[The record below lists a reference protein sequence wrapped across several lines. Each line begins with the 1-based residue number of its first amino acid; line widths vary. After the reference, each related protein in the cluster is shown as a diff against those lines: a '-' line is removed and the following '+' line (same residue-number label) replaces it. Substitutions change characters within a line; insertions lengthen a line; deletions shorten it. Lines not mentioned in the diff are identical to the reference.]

1 MIMKLTTKEI
11 ETLVAITE
19 NMDKNFSFDEPFDA
33 ERIGWDF
40 FNWADEKDIRGAF
53 SGKTVSGRMSSLVKK
68 GILRKNCDT
77 VEHRYVEVGK
87 RRRIALKEFV
97 ITLWTFPCVNKFVE
111 ALGIKEGDS
120 VNDALNRL
128 KERIYANN

>member
-19 NMDKNFSFDEPFDA
+19 NMDKNFSFDKPFDA

-40 FNWADEKDIRGAF
+40 FNWADERDIRGAF

-77 VEHRYVEVGK
+77 VEQKWVRV
-87 RRRIALKEFV
+87 RRRLVLKDFV

-128 KERIYANN
+128 KEKIYANN